1 MNPVFARTMQRTLVP
16 PITFKN
22 GHIEADGRTTP
33 REAFGGDLV
42 DLVTSDGDVIAYVA
56 DVSGHG
62 VSAGILMGMVKTA
75 VRYGL
80 MFGQRLPALL
90 NGINGVLPS
99 VKEPHMY
106 ATFAGLRVGEHDQ
119 VEYITAGNVPLLH
132 YIHARKEV
140 VRLSMEQFPLG
151 LFPDVEFVS
160 GRVPYALGDVF
171 AMLTDGLVET
181 TDAWAEEFGLQRLE
195 NVLRDSAGQS
205 LSEIYEAAM
214 DAVHR
219 HGNPSDDR
227 TLMLVRVLGS
237 SSPPAGLRRST

>member
-1 MNPVFARTMQRTLVP
+1 
-16 PITFKN
+16 
-22 GHIEADGRTTP
+22 
-33 REAFGGDLV
+33 
-42 DLVTSDGDVIAYVA
+42 
-56 DVSGHG
+56 
-62 VSAGILMGMVKTA
+62 
-75 VRYGL
+75 
-80 MFGQRLPALL
+80 
-90 NGINGVLPS
+90 
-99 VKEPHMY
+99 
-106 ATFAGLRVGEHDQ
+106 
-119 VEYITAGNVPLLH
+119 
-132 YIHARKEV
+132 
-140 VRLSMEQFPLG
+140 MEQFPLG

-160 GRVPYALGDVF
+160 GRVPYALGDMF

-181 TDAWAEEFGLQRLE
+181 TDAWEEEFGLQRLE